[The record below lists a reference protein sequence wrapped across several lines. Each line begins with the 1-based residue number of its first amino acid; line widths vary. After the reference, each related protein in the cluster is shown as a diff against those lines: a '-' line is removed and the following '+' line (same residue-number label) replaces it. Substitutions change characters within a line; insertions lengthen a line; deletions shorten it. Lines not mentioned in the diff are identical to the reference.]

1 MRDVTPRMRVQ
12 AGADGQQPLLRD
24 PGEHLPQL
32 RPRAHQRIRR
42 RAQGHQRHRLEQEA
56 RRHIQGKC
64 SGIL

>member
-1 MRDVTPRMRVQ
+1 MRVQ

-56 RRHIQGKC
+56 GRHLQGKC
-64 SGIL
+64 